1 MSTTL
6 RNIHRYMTDRQP
18 VVLEDGR
25 TGRIVKVDTV
35 FPANRTT
42 VSVWTDAPHPAVAK
56 VTLRSVV
63 GPAKRCA

>member
-6 RNIHRYMTDRQP
+6 RTIHRYMTDRQP
-18 VVLEDGR
+18 VVLSDGR

-35 FPANRTT
+35 FPTNTTT
-42 VSVWTDAPHPAVAK
+42 VSVWTDAPRPSVAK
-56 VTLRSVV
+56 VALTSVL